1 MIKRTL
7 VRMTIWNS
15 TVVFCLLI
23 MLGGGAL
30 YGLARYRI
38 YSDIDRQ
45 LVFNID
51 NMYQTFLNNGEKV
64 GKNKTSWDPSR
75 YAWVRKPIDS

>member
-7 VRMTIWNS
+7 VRMTLWNS

-23 MLGGGAL
+23 MLGGAL

-38 YSDIDRQ
+38 YSDINRQ

-51 NMYQTFLNNGEKV
+51 NMYQTSLNNG
-64 GKNKTSWDPSR
+64 DPDK
-75 YAWVRKPIDS
+75 KPNFI

>member
-23 MLGGGAL
+23 MLGGAL

-45 LVFNID
+45 LVFNINLAD
-51 NMYQTFLNNGEKV
+51 DFARL
-64 GKNKTSWDPSR
+64 TSAFPLG
-75 YAWVRKPIDS
+75 PGNH